1 MADEEYTSFDDLYG
15 PVGADIPIQHS
26 HASTGLWLDPNF
38 PKRGWTINDHFDRGH
53 DGLEPCQVC
62 EVTPV
67 RYALVMEHPDWP
79 EILEAGCVCAGY
91 MIGDKQ
97 TAEVSYRKAVAEA
110 KKQPGYQKRA
120 YNRRPSVETF

>member
-1 MADEEYTSFDDLYG
+1 MTSESYLNFDELYG
-15 PVGADIPIQHS
+15 PVGPEVPIQDS
-26 HASTGLWLDPNF
+26 HAHTGLWLDPNF
-38 PKRGWTINDHFDRGH
+38 PTRDWSIIDHFDRGC

-67 RYALVMEHPDWP
+67 RYALTMSHPDWP

-97 TAEVSYRKAVAEA
+97 AAEVSYRKAVSEA
-110 KKQPGYQKRA
+110 KKVPGYKKRA
-120 YNRRPSVETF
+120 YNRRPSTETF